1 MQKLLRRQW
10 SHSMSSGQ
18 CKQADFF
25 LYFKTLVLWIC
36 ILELCSNHHRSLS
49 FKLDTQ
55 PHSHLLVEFCIQWA
69 HMYCITPPPSPT
81 LICCRKWPVGRWC
94 HWSVCLVLTIE
105 VYEITNQIAIKGTYF
120 YCSTINLYGKKVLT
134 ELVRPYL
141 DAYAKKS
148 HVKGKLIIPFYSW
161 SRHG

>member
-1 MQKLLRRQW
+1 
-10 SHSMSSGQ
+10 MS
-18 CKQADFF
+18 A
-25 LYFKTLVLWIC
+25 YVL
-36 ILELCSNHHRSLS
+36 HHTPS
-49 FKLDTQ
+49 K
-55 PHSHLLVEFCIQWA
+55 PYAHLLQEMA
-69 HMYCITPPPSPT
+69 S
-81 LICCRKWPVGRWC
+81 RWC

-105 VYEITNQIAIKGTYF
+105 VYEITNHIAITGTYF
-120 YCSTINLYGKKVLT
+120 YCYNLILFLKSCFHLYGKKVFI

>member
-1 MQKLLRRQW
+1 
-10 SHSMSSGQ
+10 MS
-18 CKQADFF
+18 A
-25 LYFKTLVLWIC
+25 YVL
-36 ILELCSNHHRSLS
+36 HHTPS
-49 FKLDTQ
+49 K
-55 PHSHLLVEFCIQWA
+55 PYAHLLQEMA
-69 HMYCITPPPSPT
+69 S
-81 LICCRKWPVGRWC
+81 RWC

-120 YCSTINLYGKKVLT
+120 YCSTINLYGKKVFI